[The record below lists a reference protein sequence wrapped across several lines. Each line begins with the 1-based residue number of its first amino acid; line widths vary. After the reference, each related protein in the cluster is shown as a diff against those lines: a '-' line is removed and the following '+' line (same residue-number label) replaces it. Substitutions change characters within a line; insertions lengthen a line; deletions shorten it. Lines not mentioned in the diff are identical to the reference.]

1 MPSLYARMMNLVFRC
16 MLQDKPWQPHDY
28 AAEKMKTARLVV
40 WTQHG
45 IYGAGKDPDEIFGL
59 IETE

>member
-1 MPSLYARMMNLVFRC
+1 MMNLVFRC